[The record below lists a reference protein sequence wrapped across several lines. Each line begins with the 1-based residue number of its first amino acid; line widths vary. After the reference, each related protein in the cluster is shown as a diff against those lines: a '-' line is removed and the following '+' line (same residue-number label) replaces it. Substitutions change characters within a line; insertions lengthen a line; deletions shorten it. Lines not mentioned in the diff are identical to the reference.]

1 MANKINTFDID
12 GVIFLEE
19 HDGIYPGP
27 IDFIITG
34 RSYEETEETLAML
47 ERKGIKNKVFFN
59 PERFDDKSRVSSGQ
73 HKAKT
78 IIALMEMGY
87 EHGVHFEDDE
97 VQIAEIKKLIPEI
110 RIVHVVS
117 DLVNKENV
125 RHK

>member
-1 MANKINTFDID
+1 MHKINTFDID

-27 IDFIITG
+27 IDIIITG

-47 ERKGIKNKVFFN
+47 HGKGIKNRVYFN
-59 PERFDDKSRVSSGQ
+59 PERFDDKSRESSGI

-78 IIALMEMGY
+78 ILTLREMGY

-97 VQIAEIKKLIPEI
+97 VQIAEIKRLIPDI

-125 RHK
+125 RRK

>member
-1 MANKINTFDID
+1 MRKINTFDID
-12 GVIFLEE
+12 GVIFLDD

-27 IDFIITG
+27 NDFIVTG
-34 RSYEETEETLAML
+34 RSFEEREETLAML
-47 ERKGIKNKVFFN
+47 NRKGIKNEVYFN
-59 PERFDDKSRVSSGQ
+59 QERFDDKTRVSSGQ

-78 IIALMEMGY
+78 IIALIEMGY

-125 RHK
+125 RRK

>member
-1 MANKINTFDID
+1 MRKINTFDID

-27 IDFIITG
+27 IDIIITG

-47 ERKGIKNKVFFN
+47 NRKGIKNKVYFN
-59 PERFDDKSRVSSGQ
+59 PEKFDEKSRESSGI
-73 HKAKT
+73 HKART
-78 IIALMEMGY
+78 IIQLKQNGY

-97 VQIAEIKKLIPEI
+97 VQIAEIKRLIPDI

-125 RHK
+125 RRK